1 MSTTSGGFSIWFL
14 ELKPPL
20 TPKASKAPFPPDVKA
35 AAL

>member
-1 MSTTSGGFSIWFL
+1 MSTTRGGFSIWLL

-20 TPKASKAPFPPDVKA
+20 TPKASKAPFPHDVEA